1 MFEIWYK
8 ESYFLGY
15 ADSYEEAERK
25 VIDEFGFYDGH
36 ELYILEPED

>member
-1 MFEIWYK
+1 MYEIWYN
-8 ESYFLGY
+8 EDFLGY

-25 VIDEFGFYDGH
+25 AIDEFGFYDGR